1 MDDTSEEFQAL
12 FSEMSAFVTDCM
24 SGHDPSHNPAH
35 VHRVGALATKILE
48 GERTLHPTTQYN
60 GAVVKLAALLHD
72 IGDRKYLSK
81 MNAAPGSEELDPTT
95 MVQHALLARGATPEL
110 ASRVQTIVSHV
121 SYTTECK
128 DPALIRRMI
137 DEDGFVE
144 LGVVQDAD
152 RLDAIGA
159 VGIGRCFT
167 FLGAVGKKYCVDGK
181 WEMDNSIEHFGDKL
195 VKLEGM
201 MKTATGR
208 EMARIS
214 RTATQITRNMHAPH
228 PPKINTAIHQAT
240 GIQPTFATMADA
252 QFDSALDL
260 LRRLN
265 PRDTKTNLQAIT
277 SIVPELTEDLL
288 SSVDQPL
295 EIRRCPQSNRDYLL
309 CDYNRDG
316 DSYRS
321 PWSNEFDP
329 PLEDGTVP
337 SERVRK
343 LEVAANESFDVYRE
357 LYYEG
362 GVGSVYFWDL
372 DDGFAGV
379 ILLKKGV
386 TPGSQS
392 SGEWDSIHVFEATDR
407 ARMSHYKLTSTVI
420 LHLANKTEALGDM
433 DLSGNMTRQVEVDL
447 PVESDASHVA
457 NVGRLVED
465 MELKM
470 RNLLQEVYFGKAK
483 DVVGELR
490 SLGPLS
496 DANRDRETQRE
507 MIMSMQK

>member
-1 MDDTSEEFQAL
+1 MLRTMLVPRGPAIIPTHLHPSTPPTSDQL
-12 FSEMSAFVTDCM
+12 GVYTSINP
-24 SGHDPSHNPAH
+24 PSH
-35 VHRVGALATKILE
+35 
-48 GERTLHPTTQYN
+48 
-60 GAVVKLAALLHD
+60 
-72 IGDRKYLSK
+72 
-81 MNAAPGSEELDPTT
+81 
-95 MVQHALLARGATPEL
+95 
-110 ASRVQTIVSHV
+110 
-121 SYTTECK
+121 
-128 DPALIRRMI
+128 
-137 DEDGFVE
+137 
-144 LGVVQDAD
+144 
-152 RLDAIGA
+152 
-159 VGIGRCFT
+159 
-167 FLGAVGKKYCVDGK
+167 
-181 WEMDNSIEHFGDKL
+181 
-195 VKLEGM
+195 
-201 MKTATGR
+201 
-208 EMARIS
+208 
-214 RTATQITRNMHAPH
+214 
-228 PPKINTAIHQAT
+228 
-240 GIQPTFATMADA
+240 TMADA
-252 QFDSALDL
+252 QFDSALHGQCKPLPQPRPEGTARARKLTTLPPSDL

-265 PRDTKTNLQAIT
+265 PRDTKANLQAIT
-277 SIVPELTEDLL
+277 TIVPDLTEDLL

-295 EIRRCPQSNRDYLL
+295 EIRRCPQTSRDYLL

-343 LEVAANESFDVYRE
+343 LEVAANEAFDVYRE

-386 TPGSQS
+386 TAGSQS

-420 LHLANKTEALGDM
+420 LHLANETDALGEM
-433 DLSGNMTRQVEVDL
+433 DLSGNMTRQVEADL
-447 PVESDASHVA
+447 PVESDASHIA

-490 SLGPLS
+490 SLAPLS
-496 DANRDRETQRE
+496 ETNRDRATQLE
-507 MIMSMQK
+507 MIKGMQK